1 MKKKFIK
8 NSKKIFYT
16 LFVFI
21 YTIMQIISPVM
32 VSANTSI
39 DLDNLPT
46 NPEIGDIYNSTVTA
60 GSLENEGDVLVTK
73 TVTKTNTLGEY
84 TVTFNIKGKKVTTS
98 TEIKKPLYAVVVFDR
113 SGSMNCTKYSYDWMG
128 NKYCAE
134 VGNKWESA
142 VNGAKT
148 FAETLLNKVNNAQIA
163 LVGFSGNNRGDT
175 PYSGD
180 TPYNDAETLREFANI
195 NLDDANF
202 GSANGG
208 TNLQAGLLKA
218 NELLSDTSIPENAV
232 KYVVVISDGQPTF
245 YYDNK
250 GYTSGMVIQQ
260 QKKHI
265 KLQ

>member
-8 NSKKIFYT
+8 NSKKAFYT

-32 VSANTSI
+32 VSASTSI

-84 TVTFNIKGKKVTTS
+84 TVTFNIKGKKVTTP

-113 SGSMNCTKYSYDWMG
+113 SGSMESTCIKSYFNRCIKTDQ
-128 NKYCAE
+128 
-134 VGNKWESA
+134 KWESA

-148 FAETLLNKVNNAQIA
+148 FAKTLLNKVNNAQIA
-163 LVGFSGNNRGDT
+163 LVGFLEIIVEILPIT
-175 PYSGD
+175 MP
-180 TPYNDAETLREFANI
+180 
-195 NLDDANF
+195 
-202 GSANGG
+202 
-208 TNLQAGLLKA
+208 
-218 NELLSDTSIPENAV
+218 
-232 KYVVVISDGQPTF
+232 
-245 YYDNK
+245 
-250 GYTSGMVIQQ
+250 
-260 QKKHI
+260 
-265 KLQ
+265 KL

>member
-84 TVTFNIKGKKVTTS
+84 TVTFNIKGKKVNTS

-113 SGSMNCTKYSYDWMG
+113 SGSMNCTKYSYWMG

-134 VGNKWESA
+134 VGNKMGKCS
-142 VNGAKT
+142 
-148 FAETLLNKVNNAQIA
+148 
-163 LVGFSGNNRGDT
+163 
-175 PYSGD
+175 
-180 TPYNDAETLREFANI
+180 
-195 NLDDANF
+195 
-202 GSANGG
+202 
-208 TNLQAGLLKA
+208 
-218 NELLSDTSIPENAV
+218 
-232 KYVVVISDGQPTF
+232 
-245 YYDNK
+245 
-250 GYTSGMVIQQ
+250 
-260 QKKHI
+260 
-265 KLQ
+265 

>member
-32 VSANTSI
+32 VSASTSI

-84 TVTFNIKGKKVTTS
+84 TVTFNIKGKKVTTL
-98 TEIKKPLYAVVVFDR
+98 EENDKPLYAVVVFDR
-113 SGSMNCTKYSYDWMG
+113 SGSMNCTKYSYWMG
-128 NKYCAE
+128 YCAE

-148 FAETLLNKVNNAQIA
+148 FAKTLLKKIPTANIA
-163 LVGFSGNNRGDT
+163 LVAFSGNNYNDT
-175 PYSGD
+175 A
-180 TPYNDAETLREFANI
+180 YNDATVLREFSNT
-195 NLDDANF
+195 NLDSTDF

-232 KYVVVISDGQPTF
+232 KYVVVISDGQPT
-245 YYDNK
+245 YYYQTKVFQVMLINMLL
-250 GYTSGMVIQQ
+250 S
-260 QKKHI
+260 
-265 KLQ
+265 